1 MKRKAS
7 DLNGTA
13 KLYRGKLECREII
26 GRLGTIEILDKG
38 TERYIVP
45 RDRNRSKVIACHPE
59 PLYIYICVCI
69 EGKGL
74 TKLRANDFNT
84 VAPHVFYPTFKE
96 EEGKD
101 WKLAEQKL
109 HTVRNVLITR
119 GKRRI
124 FVPLEY
130 LSVIQ
135 IDRC

>member
-1 MKRKAS
+1 M
-7 DLNGTA
+7 
-13 KLYRGKLECREII
+13 
-26 GRLGTIEILDKG
+26 
-38 TERYIVP
+38 
-45 RDRNRSKVIACHPE
+45 
-59 PLYIYICVCI
+59 CVCI